1 MKNLRLTQQI
11 ILLNVCILLL
21 CCSLFTGLILLQ
33 GTRFAEA
40 ETFSRLETILSVSPP
55 DSEDSFDTEDNNV
68 MTLIY
73 IQGNIHTPLY
83 KVSQNYQEVLST
95 EECNALVQSIVE
107 KALLVYEKGVI
118 SERSKIKTKDDCDIY
133 FVYQVERNG
142 FFTVVLTDST
152 LISLTMK
159 KMTAQ
164 MFGIFAII
172 MLVACIAVCLWS
184 QGVVKRIKK
193 LQGHITTMPAENYK
207 VSYEDNGDDEISDLS
222 KSIENMRDQIGE
234 SEKTKQE
241 MLQNISHD
249 LKTPIA
255 VIKSYAESI
264 LDGVSDP
271 IDAQIILNQADAL
284 RNKVNKLL
292 QYNRLEYLSKEKE
305 FESVNM
311 KEVVMEVVQTYKFQ
325 TPIPFILDLEDVYF
339 KGYKENYYTVIDN
352 IIDNAKRYAKSV
364 IKIKVKEDF
373 LVIYNDGEPI
383 GEQFLNGVFK
393 PYEKGSK
400 GQFGLGMSIVKRT
413 LDFFDVK
420 LEVKNE
426 TVGVSFIMR
435 KR

>member
-21 CCSLFTGLILLQ
+21 CCSLFTGLIMFQ
-33 GTRFAEA
+33 GTKFAEA

-55 DSEDSFDTEDNNV
+55 DSEDDFDTEDNDV

-73 IQGNIHTPLY
+73 IQGNIYSPVY
-83 KVSQNYQEVLST
+83 KVTQNYQEVLST
-95 EECNALVQSIVE
+95 EECNALVKSIVE
-107 KALLVYEKGVI
+107 NALLVYQNGVI
-118 SERSKIKTKDDCDIY
+118 SERSKTKTKNNSDVY

-142 FFTVVLTDST
+142 VFTVVLTDST
-152 LISLTMK
+152 LISLTMQ
-159 KMTAQ
+159 KMTAK

-172 MLVACIAVCLWS
+172 MLVACIAICLWS
-184 QGVVKRIKK
+184 QGIVKRIKR
-193 LQGHITTMPAENYK
+193 LQGHITTMPAENYN

-222 KSIENMRDQIGE
+222 KSIEKMRDQIGE

-255 VIKSYAESI
+255 VIKSYAEAI

-271 IDAQIILNQADAL
+271 IDAQIILDQADAL

-292 QYNRLEYLSKEKE
+292 QYNRLEYLSKDKA

-311 KEVVMEVVQTYKFQ
+311 KEVIMEVVQTYKFQ
-325 TPIPFILDLEDVYF
+325 TPIQFILDLEDVYF

-364 IKIKVKEDF
+364 IRIKLKDDF

-383 GEQFLNGVFK
+383 GEQFLTGVFK

-426 TVGVSFIMR
+426 TVGVSFILR